1 MSPLI
6 TLQTQPCPVSCVST
20 CLAMIVGRP
29 AADVIEELHK
39 PYRDGDLSLREMLE
53 YLGIKYTAFYSVDT
67 PPLADEGVYLCTAP
81 SLNIEAGN
89 HQILIEVTDE
99 GYFVLDP
106 VQGREERKFYMPR
119 GKGNGDPL
127 AVDLGGFVIDAFI
140 SRDSLLTMRAIAIRE
155 EVAA

>member
-1 MSPLI
+1 MNPLI
-6 TLQTQPCPVSCVST
+6 ILQTQPCPVSCVST

-39 PYRDGDLSLREMLE
+39 PYRDGDLTLREMLE
-53 YLGIKYTAFYSVDT
+53 YLGVKYTAFYSVDT

-99 GYFVLDP
+99 KYFVLDP
-106 VQGREERKFYMPR
+106 VQGREGRKFYVTR

-127 AVDLGGFVIDAFI
+127 AIDLGGFVIDAFI
-140 SRDSLLTMRAIAIRE
+140 SRDCLMTLRAHADQE